1 MNSKTMKPEDSARY
15 PAGYVSPQSTLHVLR
30 VERCQRPWH
39 SRHYGHLRHPQR
51 CVDTVLT
58 PSTALAFSSLSSPS
72 SPLSPLEPPSRCG
85 AARPDPCLTSR
96 RLNVSTP
103 TQPGWCRQESRCVI
117 ERTSS
122 GLPHIPH
129 TDLPQHTP
137 NHLISSSV
145 AVCMWFSHNVT
156 FPSMCISGLEPLP
169 HHHHRYHRTSAF
181 SRPAAVHS
189 ALYRSASARWH

>member
-1 MNSKTMKPEDSARY
+1 MSTTLAFSSLW
-15 PAGYVSPQSTLHVLR
+15 SPSSPPTL
-30 VERCQRPWH
+30 C
-39 SRHYGHLRHPQR
+39 RH
-51 CVDTVLT
+51 CVDALDSLGILVTLVALVAFVTLVT
-58 PSTALAFSSLSSPS
+58 PSTVLKLSTILAFSSLSSPS